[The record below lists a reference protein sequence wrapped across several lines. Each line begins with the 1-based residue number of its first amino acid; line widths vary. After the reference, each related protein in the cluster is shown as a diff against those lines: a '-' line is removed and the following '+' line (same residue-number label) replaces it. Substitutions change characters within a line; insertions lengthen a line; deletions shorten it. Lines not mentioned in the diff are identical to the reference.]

1 MKKVSIILI
10 LFSIAFV
17 AWAQSPKREFRA
29 TWLATVWSLDWPKTA
44 KISSTGNE
52 KQIAAQKTEMIRILD
67 SLYTANMNAVFF
79 QVRSRCDAMYN
90 SKFEPWSTDLVS
102 VRGMDPGYDPLAFV
116 VEEAHKRGIEVHAWM
131 NPYRFESSISQGS
144 WSGQAGDYAES
155 NPDWVL
161 RVGDAS
167 ILNPALPE
175 VRQRITDIVD
185 DIITK
190 YDIDGIVFDDY
201 FYLQGIKTEDA
212 AEQEKY
218 NTTGMPVADW
228 RRGNVNRMIAQVY
241 NKLQEKKP
249 YLRFG
254 VSPAGVYDA
263 GQAVTDSY
271 GVKNTPITAGYAY
284 NGIYCDPLAWLQ
296 EGTVDYISPQIYWT
310 IDSNNDYRRLSE
322 WWSYIGHHFSR
333 HFYSSHTLSG
343 MGTTATQALK
353 VKISDEEVPVT
364 SLSGIERE
372 SVMQLQEVTT
382 RAFGFNEIGNQI
394 QCNRDY
400 DVNDAPGSVFYSTLK
415 FYTTK
420 GFIENIR
427 QSHFSAKALPPAI
440 FWKDHDSYEVVSD
453 LSRAGDKL
461 AWTPATGNIRYA
473 VYAIPRSAL
482 TSGNVLSAAS
492 LLGISYS
499 ATYDLPAKYTS
510 GDTYTFAVSILD
522 RYGNEFAPVLLG
534 QAASQLP
541 AAELTSPANDATV
554 VLPTLFKWN
563 PVSGADAY
571 RLEISTEA
579 DFSLLIAAREV
590 SENSFSSTKLFPM
603 NEGQTYYWRVI
614 SRKVGAKD
622 GISASRSFVANP
634 FAITSPADGS
644 QEMVLTPHFSWTAVG
659 EDASYRIEIATNNTF
674 ANTVFSREITTSTLT
689 LPESVLVGFTTYYA
703 RVSVVINGEEALTKV
718 ISFST
723 GEYIPGIPVIISP
736 SNNEIIGGTNIT
748 VNWQNQP
755 YAKSFRVELSK
766 NPDFSTPR
774 ETKVKSTDAFVYQAL
789 YESLDP
795 GTYYIR
801 ARSDY
806 AAAYTGW
813 SEVITAILNGGTG
826 ISTEQSLQNIML
838 VKDNQGNWQLAFY
851 LDKPQTTS
859 VELYNMSGLKIM
871 SFAEQVA
878 LEGNQLIELPL
889 GAIPNG
895 VYLLTLKAGSS
906 TKVLKL
912 VK

>member
-1 MKKVSIILI
+1 MKKVSILII

-17 AWAQSPKREFRA
+17 ALAQSPKREFRA

-201 FYLQGIKTEDA
+201 FYLQGIKTEDI

-228 RRGNVNRMIAQVY
+228 RRDNVNRMIAQVY

-333 HFYSSHTLSG
+333 HFY
-343 MGTTATQALK
+343 
-353 VKISDEEVPVT
+353 
-364 SLSGIERE
+364 
-372 SVMQLQEVTT
+372 
-382 RAFGFNEIGNQI
+382 
-394 QCNRDY
+394 
-400 DVNDAPGSVFYSTLK
+400 
-415 FYTTK
+415 
-420 GFIENIR
+420 
-427 QSHFSAKALPPAI
+427 
-440 FWKDHDSYEVVSD
+440 
-453 LSRAGDKL
+453 
-461 AWTPATGNIRYA
+461 
-473 VYAIPRSAL
+473 
-482 TSGNVLSAAS
+482 
-492 LLGISYS
+492 
-499 ATYDLPAKYTS
+499 
-510 GDTYTFAVSILD
+510 
-522 RYGNEFAPVLLG
+522 
-534 QAASQLP
+534 
-541 AAELTSPANDATV
+541 
-554 VLPTLFKWN
+554 
-563 PVSGADAY
+563 
-571 RLEISTEA
+571 
-579 DFSLLIAAREV
+579 
-590 SENSFSSTKLFPM
+590 
-603 NEGQTYYWRVI
+603 
-614 SRKVGAKD
+614 
-622 GISASRSFVANP
+622 
-634 FAITSPADGS
+634 
-644 QEMVLTPHFSWTAVG
+644 
-659 EDASYRIEIATNNTF
+659 
-674 ANTVFSREITTSTLT
+674 
-689 LPESVLVGFTTYYA
+689 
-703 RVSVVINGEEALTKV
+703 
-718 ISFST
+718 
-723 GEYIPGIPVIISP
+723 
-736 SNNEIIGGTNIT
+736 
-748 VNWQNQP
+748 
-755 YAKSFRVELSK
+755 
-766 NPDFSTPR
+766 
-774 ETKVKSTDAFVYQAL
+774 
-789 YESLDP
+789 
-795 GTYYIR
+795 
-801 ARSDY
+801 
-806 AAAYTGW
+806 
-813 SEVITAILNGGTG
+813 
-826 ISTEQSLQNIML
+826 
-838 VKDNQGNWQLAFY
+838 
-851 LDKPQTTS
+851 
-859 VELYNMSGLKIM
+859 
-871 SFAEQVA
+871 
-878 LEGNQLIELPL
+878 
-889 GAIPNG
+889 
-895 VYLLTLKAGSS
+895 
-906 TKVLKL
+906 
-912 VK
+912 